1 MTGYDHKDLLT
12 LKKLIKDDGWLMRR
26 LVNLAWVGT
35 TNHGETLEHIDRP
48 TCLHVVQSYL

>member
-26 LVNLAWVGT
+26 LVNLAWVALQIMEKPLNT
-35 TNHGETLEHIDRP
+35 
-48 TCLHVVQSYL
+48 